1 MKTRKIF
8 PIRNFPHRFFAVVAI
23 FTLIAFLL
31 TLKPVAEIVKKGV
44 EAVGITFPPLDIF
57 RNVAGNMLLL
67 GLATMG
73 ILVAGIIAVPI
84 IKIAVTVTAVAVVGV
99 ALYNIYKSF
108 TRQGTQNILPEAR
121 INNR

>member
-31 TLKPVAEIVKKGV
+31 TLKPIAKFILEILDKLNIPVPN
-44 EAVGITFPPLDIF
+44 IDIF
-57 RNVAGNMLLL
+57 RNVAGNMLLV
-67 GLATMG
+67 GLATMA

-84 IKIAVTVTAVAVVGV
+84 VKIAVTVTAVAVVGV
-99 ALYNIYKSF
+99 ALYNVYKSF
-108 TRQGTQNILPEAR
+108 TNQGTQNILPEAR
-121 INNR
+121 LKNK

>member
-1 MKTRKIF
+1 M
-8 PIRNFPHRFFAVVAI
+8 
-23 FTLIAFLL
+23 L

-44 EAVGITFPPLDIF
+44 EAVGITFPQIDIF
-57 RNVAGNMLLL
+57 RNVAGNMLLVGL
-67 GLATMG
+67 GIMA

-108 TRQGTQNILPEAR
+108 TNQGTQNILPEAR
-121 INNR
+121 LDNKK